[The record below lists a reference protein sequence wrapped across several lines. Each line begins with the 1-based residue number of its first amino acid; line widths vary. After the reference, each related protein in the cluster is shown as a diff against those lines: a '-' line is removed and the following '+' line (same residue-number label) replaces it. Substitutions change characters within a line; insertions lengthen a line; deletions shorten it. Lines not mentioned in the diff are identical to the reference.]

1 MMFLKKNKET
11 MKKGKSR
18 EKYASKETFKSP
30 AYSNVP
36 YKKKKCF
43 ATLFSIEPAFLCS
56 QFLDQYQLKNIK
68 LLSIKK
74 HDYLPSSILLD
85 RASSK
90 AFFV

>member
-36 YKKKKCF
+36 YKKK
-43 ATLFSIEPAFLCS
+43 
-56 QFLDQYQLKNIK
+56 
-68 LLSIKK
+68 
-74 HDYLPSSILLD
+74 
-85 RASSK
+85 
-90 AFFV
+90 